1 MILYGNQH
9 TFEKET
15 SGVPPIEVGQQLQSW
30 GRKYGHYNLFLA
42 LDCSYA
48 FGQTL
53 HLAPCN
59 LHWQ

>member
-15 SGVPPIEVGQQLQSW
+15 SGVPHTVVGQQLQGW
-30 GRKYGHYNLFLA
+30 GRKYGHYNLSMA
-42 LDCSYA
+42 LDCSKA

-53 HLAPCN
+53 QLAPCN